1 MILSIKNCNGDR
13 ATSFT
18 SPEFWIFLPV
28 VFCLYYICPKSCRW
42 ICLLTASYVFYG
54 FAGIPYILLLA
65 YVTLAAFLAAKSLEK
80 TERISKWWMFAGVCA
95 VIAPL
100 IVCKYTG
107 FLTENLNIILRA
119 MKSARSLTTMQ
130 IIQPL
135 GISFY
140 SFSALGYV
148 IDVAKKKYPAIQN
161 PLHLAAGLAFF
172 PCLVSGPIERQNKLV
187 PQLIGGNE
195 FDYTEAT
202 YGLKQ
207 IAWGLFEKKVLA
219 DNLAVYADTVFSDV
233 HAYFGAPLLVASLF
247 YTMMI
252 YCDFAGYSDIAIGIA
267 KLFGIKLTKN
277 FDSPYFS
284 ESFSEFWRRWH
295 ISLSSWLRDYVYIPL
310 GGNRKGTIRKYFN
323 ILCTMLVSGI
333 WHGASWTFVAWGGL
347 HGLAQVAESTIGL
360 NSRKSKN
367 RMVRMMRIAVVF
379 SVCSVLWV
387 FFRAASFENAAYL
400 LRHMFDGIQDFH
412 VYLYSLVPL
421 GLTKPK
427 LALIAMELIILSLY
441 DYCSLKTDV
450 IERISALP
458 LAVRWGIYVCFLFL
472 IAQCSL
478 KGTAV
483 QFVYAGF

>member
-1 MILSIKNCNGDR
+1 MM
-13 ATSFT
+13 SFT
-18 SPEFWIFLPV
+18 SPEFWIFLPI
-28 VFCLYYICPKSCRW
+28 VFGLYYVCPKSSRW
-42 ICLLTASYVFYG
+42 LVLLAASYVFYG
-54 FAGIPYILLLA
+54 FAGIQYILLLA
-65 YVTLAAFLAAKSLEK
+65 YVTAAAFLAARYLEK
-80 TERISKWWMFAGVCA
+80 AQRIGKWCMAIAVCA
-95 VIAPL
+95 VILPL
-100 IVCKYTG
+100 LVFKYTG

-148 IDVAKKKYPAIQN
+148 IDVAKKKYPAIQT
-161 PLHLAAGLAFF
+161 PLHLAAGIAFF

-187 PQLIGGNE
+187 PQLVEGNA

-219 DNLAVYADTVFSDV
+219 DNLAVYVDIVFADV

-247 YTMMI
+247 YTLMI
-252 YCDFAGYSDIAIGIA
+252 YCDFAGYSDMAVGIA
-267 KLFGIKLTKN
+267 KLFGIRLTKN

-310 GGNRKGTIRKYFN
+310 GGSRRGKARKAVN
-323 ILCTMLVSGI
+323 ILITMLVSGI

-347 HGLAQVAESTIGL
+347 HGLAQAAESMSGL
-360 NSRKSKN
+360 NGRTSKN
-367 RMVRMMRIAVVF
+367 RVIKLIRTAAVF
-379 SVCSVLWV
+379 SICSILWV
-387 FFRAASFENAAYL
+387 FFRAPSFENASYL
-400 LRHMFDGIQDFH
+400 LRHMFDGIRDLH
-412 VYLYSLVPL
+412 VYLYSLVAL

-427 LALIAMELIILSLY
+427 LAVIALELILLTLY
-441 DYCSLKTDV
+441 DYCSLKTNV
-450 IERISALP
+450 INRISALP
-458 LAVRWGIYVCFLFL
+458 PVIRWGIYVCFLFL
-472 IAQCSL
+472 IAQCSM
-478 KGTAV
+478 KGTSV
-483 QFVYAGF
+483 QFIYAGF

>member
-1 MILSIKNCNGDR
+1 MM
-13 ATSFT
+13 SFT
-18 SPEFWIFLPV
+18 SPEFWIFLPI
-28 VFCLYYICPKSCRW
+28 VFGLYYVCPKSSRW
-42 ICLLTASYVFYG
+42 LVLLAASYVFYG
-54 FAGIPYILLLA
+54 FAGIQYILLLA
-65 YVTLAAFLAAKSLEK
+65 YVTAAAFLAARYLEK
-80 TERISKWWMFAGVCA
+80 AQRIGKWCMAIAVCA
-95 VIAPL
+95 VILPL
-100 IVCKYTG
+100 LVFKYTG

-119 MKSARSLTTMQ
+119 VKSARSLTTMQ

-161 PLHLAAGLAFF
+161 PLHLAAGIAFF

-187 PQLIGGNE
+187 PQLVEGNA

-219 DNLAVYADTVFSDV
+219 DNLAVYVDVVFADV

-247 YTMMI
+247 YTLMI
-252 YCDFAGYSDIAIGIA
+252 YCDFAGYSDMAIGIA
-267 KLFGIKLTKN
+267 KLFGIRLTKN

-310 GGNRKGTIRKYFN
+310 GGSRRGKARKAVN
-323 ILCTMLVSGI
+323 ILITMLVSGI

-347 HGLAQVAESTIGL
+347 HGLAQAAESMSGL
-360 NSRKSKN
+360 NGRTSKN
-367 RMVRMMRIAVVF
+367 RVIKLIRTAAVF
-379 SVCSVLWV
+379 SICSILWV
-387 FFRAASFENAAYL
+387 FFRAPSFENASYL
-400 LRHMFDGIQDFH
+400 LRHMFDGIRDLH
-412 VYLYSLVPL
+412 VYLYSLVAL

-427 LALIAMELIILSLY
+427 LAVIALELILLTLY
-441 DYCSLKTDV
+441 DYCSLKTNV
-450 IERISALP
+450 INRISALP
-458 LAVRWGIYVCFLFL
+458 PVIRWGIYVCFLFL
-472 IAQCSL
+472 VAQCSL